1 MSRIKRE
8 IRYSGSRKINEIC
21 SCLRCYALSLF
32 LSQGNSVTPCTA
44 IVHLSVPS
52 SWISRKGISSALP
65 LTSMSFISSQQL
77 VKRLLTRPVTQP
89 STCCPRPNQ
98 NVVST
103 KSQYMQQGA
112 INLPRF
118 LQNCVALLRRPQ
130 WAASNSSLSA
140 TVYVPVSGGHSGKHA
155 TWLRQ
160 RRLDRPPGLSYAS
173 SAVSPQRS
181 CAANF
186 QLASLRPCLWR
197 THQPSWCTTRL
208 STAVHRRTLARL
220 LTLPT

>member
-118 LQNCVALLRRPQ
+118 YKTVSRCFAV
-130 WAASNSSLSA
+130 LSQ
-140 TVYVPVSGGHSGKHA
+140 
-155 TWLRQ
+155 LRQ
-160 RRLDRPPGLSYAS
+160 IHRSVPQFTFQSLVVTLVNTRLD
-173 SAVSPQRS
+173 
-181 CAANF
+181 
-186 QLASLRPCLWR
+186 
-197 THQPSWCTTRL
+197 
-208 STAVHRRTLARL
+208 
-220 LTLPT
+220 